1 MILSMLPSDFPAPIL
16 VVVAMP
22 DKNVSTVASSF
33 AKKSRL
39 PVATAQKGQMREA
52 GNVYVAGTERL
63 LLIEQRRLQ
72 FAQCESGVDSA
83 MDLLFRSM
91 AREDGPGAIAVVLT
105 GMGSDGV
112 AGLKEVRDAGGYTIA
127 QDEATSLVPLKARLA
142 IQLDAVCESL
152 PLERIAPRL
161 VELAAPSSTRP
172 K

>member
-72 FAQCESGVDSA
+72 FAQVSQGST
-83 MDLLFRSM
+83 
-91 AREDGPGAIAVVLT
+91 ARWTSFSVQWRGK
-105 GMGSDGV
+105 MG
-112 AGLKEVRDAGGYTIA
+112 
-127 QDEATSLVPLKARLA
+127 
-142 IQLDAVCESL
+142 
-152 PLERIAPRL
+152 LERSPWF
-161 VELAAPSSTRP
+161 
-172 K
+172 

>member
-72 FAQCESGVDSA
+72 FAQCESGVDRPRWTS
-83 MDLLFRSM
+83 FSVQWR
-91 AREDGPGAIAVVLT
+91 GK
-105 GMGSDGV
+105 MG
-112 AGLKEVRDAGGYTIA
+112 
-127 QDEATSLVPLKARLA
+127 
-142 IQLDAVCESL
+142 
-152 PLERIAPRL
+152 LERSPWF
-161 VELAAPSSTRP
+161 
-172 K
+172 